1 MAGIICV
8 YELVAGELIAEAAM
22 FDSMFFQAGVGLACA
37 PERFSLHCMAAWAL
51 WRLLTFMVF
60 AFVAEGPAPGEDLRF
75 SHRLPTLITD
85 IKFYAYLG
93 RSVVGARCSKD

>member
-37 PERFSLHCMAAWAL
+37 PERFSL

-75 SHRLPTLITD
+75 SHGLPTLITD

-93 RSVVGARCSKD
+93 RSVVGARFSKD